1 MRRRLTGLL
10 ALAAL
15 TGAAPALADDCATL
29 AANQGKQLLLVTGS
43 TALKPLLNVMGPK
56 LAAAPNN
63 ILVAY
68 LGNGSCSGVNGVV
81 APDQNRVA
89 AGSALSYFPESF
101 NEGAAGTAPTCT
113 LSAATA
119 TQLAISDVFLETCT
133 RAARPSTLGDFT
145 GPAQVMTFVVPP
157 TSTQTAITADEAY
170 FAFGFGGAQGKQ
182 AAPWTDPN
190 FFFIRPDSSGTL
202 RILASVIGV
211 PNEKW
216 FGQRKNSAGKDA
228 GSGDVLASV
237 SSSANGEGTIG
248 ILGMEVVD
256 AGTNREKVKVLA
268 LKGRGQKF
276 AYYPDA
282 TSTSHDKIN
291 VREGR
296 YAGLGYAH
304 LITPVDAQGVPT
316 NANAKTFIDVVMGT
330 KALAGVDMVKTVAQ
344 DAKLIPL
351 CAMKVHRTAEGGDLH
366 RFKPATACGC
376 YFESLVGTASAS
388 CKACTADSQCSSD
401 QSCQSG
407 FCEAK

>member
-1 MRRRLTGLL
+1 MRRRMTGLL

-15 TGAAPALADDCATL
+15 LGAAPALADTCENVASSS
-29 AANQGKQLLLVTGS
+29 GKQLLLVSGS

-56 LAAAPNN
+56 LAANN
-63 ILVAY
+63 GILIAY
-68 LGNGSCSGVNGVV
+68 LGNGSCSGVNNVV
-81 APDQNRVA
+81 APDQNLLA
-89 AGSALSYFPESF
+89 ANTVMSYFPAEF
-101 NEGAAGTAPTCT
+101 TGGAGGTPPTCT
-113 LSAATA
+113 LAAAAAT
-119 TQLAISDVFLETCT
+119 QVAISDVFVETCT
-133 RAARPSTLGDFT
+133 RAARPSTIGDFT

-157 TSTQTAITADEAY
+157 ASTQTAITADEAY

-190 FFFIRPDSSGTL
+190 FFYIRPDSSGTL

-216 FGQRKNSAGKDA
+216 FGQRKNGSGKDA
-228 GSGDVLASV
+228 GSGDVLGAVSASTN
-237 SSSANGEGTIG
+237 AEGTIG

-256 AGTNREKVKVLA
+256 AGTNRDKVKVLA
-268 LKGRGQKF
+268 LKGRGQRY
-276 AYYPDA
+276 AWYPDA

-304 LITPVDAQGVPT
+304 LIAPVNGSGVVT
-316 NANAKTFIDVVMGT
+316 NANAKTFIDVVMGKQQVT
-330 KALAGVDMVKTVAQ
+330 GLDLVKTVAQ
-344 DAKLIPL
+344 DAKLVPL
-351 CAMKVHRTAEGGDLH
+351 CAMKVQRTAEGGELH

>member
-1 MRRRLTGLL
+1 MRRMTGLL

-15 TGAAPALADDCATL
+15 TGAAPALADTCENVASTS
-29 AANQGKQLLLVTGS
+29 GKQLLLVSGS

-56 LAAAPNN
+56 LAANKN
-63 ILVAY
+63 ILIAY
-68 LGNGSCSGVNGVV
+68 LGNGSCSGVNNVV
-81 APDQNRVA
+81 APDQNPLAV
-89 AGSALSYFPESF
+89 STLMSYYPADFTG
-101 NEGAAGTAPTCT
+101 GASGTPPTCT
-113 LSAATA
+113 LGAAA
-119 TQLAISDVFLETCT
+119 VTQLAISDVFVETCT

-157 TSTQTAITADEAY
+157 ASTQAAITAEEAY

-190 FFFIRPDSSGTL
+190 FFYIRPDSSGTL
-202 RILASVIGV
+202 RILASVVKV

-228 GSGDVLASV
+228 GSGDVLNAVATSTN
-237 SSSANGEGTIG
+237 AEGTIG

-256 AGTNREKVKVLA
+256 SGTNRDKVKVLA
-268 LKGRGQKF
+268 LKGPGQRF
-276 AYYPDA
+276 AFYPDS

-304 LITPVDAQGVPT
+304 LITPVDGSGVPT
-316 NANAKTFIDVVMGT
+316 NAAAKTFVNVVMGNEQVT
-330 KALAGVDMVKTVAQ
+330 GLDMVKTVAK
-344 DAKLIPL
+344 DAYLVPL
-351 CAMKVHRTAEGGDLH
+351 CAMKVKRTSEGGELH
-366 RFKPATACGC
+366 RFKPAAPCGC

-388 CKACTADSQCSSD
+388 CKACTADTQCSSD

>member
-1 MRRRLTGLL
+1 MRRMTGLL

-15 TGAAPALADDCATL
+15 VGAAPALADTCENVASSS
-29 AANQGKQLLLVTGS
+29 GKQLLLVSGS

-56 LAAAPNN
+56 LAANNN
-63 ILVAY
+63 ILIAY
-68 LGNGSCSGVNGVV
+68 LGNGSCSGVNNVV
-81 APDQNRVA
+81 APDQNLLA
-89 AGSALSYFPESF
+89 ANTVMSYFPAEF
-101 NEGAAGTAPTCT
+101 TGGAAGTPPTCT
-113 LSAATA
+113 LAAAAAT
-119 TQLAISDVFLETCT
+119 QVAISDVFVETCT
-133 RAARPSTLGDFT
+133 RAARPATIGDFT

-157 TSTQTAITADEAY
+157 ASTQTAITADEAY

-190 FFFIRPDSSGTL
+190 FFYIRPDSSGTL

-216 FGQRKNSAGKDA
+216 FGQRKNSSGKDA
-228 GSGDVLASV
+228 GSGDVLNAVAASTN
-237 SSSANGEGTIG
+237 AEGTIG

-256 AGTNREKVKVLA
+256 AGTNRDKVKVLA
-268 LKGRGQKF
+268 LKGRGQRY

-304 LITPVDAQGVPT
+304 LIAPVDGSGVVT
-316 NANAKTFIDVVMGT
+316 NANARTFIDVVMGKQAVT
-330 KALAGVDMVKTVAQ
+330 GLDLVKTVAQ

-351 CAMKVHRTAEGGDLH
+351 CAMKVKRTAEGGELH
-366 RFKPATACGC
+366 RFKPAAACGC